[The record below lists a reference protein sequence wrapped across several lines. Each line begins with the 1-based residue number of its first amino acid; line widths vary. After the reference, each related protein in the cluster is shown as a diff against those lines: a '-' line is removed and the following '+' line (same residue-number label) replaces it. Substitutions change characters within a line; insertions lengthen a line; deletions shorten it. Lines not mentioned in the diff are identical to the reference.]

1 MDINTFIKNI
11 KEAIEASNNTL
22 ENMSFY
28 TPMSLFLSK
37 TKFDFPKEEVIKCIK
52 LNSYILEVIT
62 E

>member
-37 TKFDFPKEEVIKCIK
+37 TKFDFSKEEVIRCIK